1 MKDYTEI
8 SKVKVVSVEQT
19 CFGCPSS
26 WVGKTAEGQE
36 VYARYRWGFL
46 RVMLGEEEVFGEQ
59 LRDDPPEDVEYYQ
72 KLYDSGWSLE
82 NVLSMMESD
91 ETLRAFCKA
100 HGDPH
105 FSYHGIIDYDTLK
118 QATKDAIDWPEECP

>member
-1 MKDYTEI
+1 MKEYQEL
-8 SKVKVVSVEQT
+8 SKIAVVRVEQT

-26 WVGKTAEGQE
+26 WVGKTADGQE

-46 RVMLGEEEVFGEQ
+46 RVMLGEEEIFGQQ

-72 KLYDSGWSLE
+72 RLYESGMKLDM
-82 NVLSMMESD
+82 VLQMMESD

-100 HGDPH
+100 AGEPH
-105 FSYHGIIDYDTLK
+105 FSYHGIIDFATLK
-118 QATKDAIDWPEECP
+118 EATKNVIQWPEECP